1 MTLISDPDQLAAFC
15 ERQREAAFVAVDTE
29 FLRDSTYWPKLC
41 LAQVAGPAEAAALD
55 PLAPGMNL
63 EPLFDLLHD
72 PKVLK
77 VFHSGRQDLEIFYL
91 LMKDLPRP
99 IFDTQVAAMVCGFG
113 DSVGYDTLARKLAG
127 VQIDKSSRFTDW
139 SRRPL
144 KKRQIDY
151 ALSDVTH
158 LRTVYEHLNKKLEE
172 SDRSAWLDEE
182 MSVLNNPETYRLEPA
197 SAWQRLKTRGSD
209 PRYLAVLRELAAWR
223 ETQAQAR
230 DVPRSRVLRDEQ
242 IFDIA
247 VHRPT
252 TPEELAQTRGLS
264 ADLARGRIGR
274 EILAAVAAGLA
285 VPDQEL
291 PRVPPRRE
299 LPNGT
304 GPVVDLLKVLLKM
317 KSEDFG
323 VAQKLIA
330 NVSDLEE
337 IAADD
342 KAEVAALAGW
352 RREIFGRDAL
362 ALKHGRI
369 TLGVKRGKLRLVPRD
384 GGAGEQGAARKEPV
398 N

>member
-1 MTLISDPDQLAAFC
+1 MTLISDPDELAAFC
-15 ERQREAAFVAVDTE
+15 ERQRKASFVAVDTE

-41 LAQVAGPAEAAALD
+41 LAQVAGPEEAAALD
-55 PLAPGMNL
+55 PLAPKMNL
-63 EPLFDLLHD
+63 EPLFDLLRD

-144 KKRQIDY
+144 KRRQIDY

-158 LRTVYEHLNKKLEE
+158 LRTVYEQLNKKLQE

-197 SAWQRLKTRGSD
+197 TAWQRLKTRGSD

-223 ETQAQAR
+223 ETQAQTR

-252 TPEELAQTRGLS
+252 GPEELAQTRGLS

-369 TLGVKRGKLRLVPRD
+369 TLGIKRGKLRLVPRD
-384 GGAGEQGAARKEPV
+384 GTAAEPGAARKEPV